1 MGDGR
6 SGSTILSVILNA
18 HPEIQTIGEINKWI
32 PFNGKVK
39 RGNSKNGDA
48 VFWDDIL
55 NLYSDRAWSG
65 SFTQLEKAQNLIE
78 PYKYFPTLLLKKTP
92 SWAQELYH
100 DHSRKLVTILANYT
114 GKKIVVDSSKN
125 MGRALMLLRNP
136 YLDTRVIHLTRGP
149 RATMRSITKKNV
161 EQKYKS
167 PIIGMLQYNLKN
179 YFCMLVGW
187 TSPRSTVIR
196 VRYEDIALSPKTEFK
211 RLGDFLG
218 LDLDSLANKL
228 LKQEPFT
235 IPPLL
240 DGNRVRLKDKIIVQ
254 YDDSWKKDLS
264 RSKKILALLIT
275 FLFSCIFGYL
285 KQG

>member
-1 MGDGR
+1 
-6 SGSTILSVILNA
+6 
-18 HPEIQTIGEINKWI
+18 
-32 PFNGKVK
+32 
-39 RGNSKNGDA
+39 
-48 VFWDDIL
+48 
-55 NLYSDRAWSG
+55 
-65 SFTQLEKAQNLIE
+65 
-78 PYKYFPTLLLKKTP
+78 
-92 SWAQELYH
+92 
-100 DHSRKLVTILANYT
+100 
-114 GKKIVVDSSKN
+114 
-125 MGRALMLLRNP
+125 
-136 YLDTRVIHLTRGP
+136 
-149 RATMRSITKKNV
+149 
-161 EQKYKS
+161 
-167 PIIGMLQYNLKN
+167 
-179 YFCMLVGW
+179 MLVGW

-196 VRYEDIALSPKTEFK
+196 VRYEDITLSPKTEFK

-275 FLFSCIFGYL
+275 FPFSCVFGYL